1 MNPIERIIEIFS
13 PTWAAKRE
21 VARLTLSASRR
32 YDGASNSRRTAGWTA
47 PSTSAN
53 AEAEAAAIN
62 LRNRMR
68 DLVRNNPWASKAINV
83 IVSNTVGTGIMAA
96 AKSGNKRGS
105 EAAMKAWRAW
115 SETTEC
121 DALRKSNFYGLQALA
136 LRTVAE
142 SGEALII
149 RETVTS
155 NTTIPYAIR
164 ICEPDHLD
172 KSKDGKENNNT
183 IRQGIEFDNR
193 GVAVA
198 YWIFPEHPGERANFG
213 YKALT
218 SVRISAD
225 RVQHLFRQ
233 DRPGQTRGVPWGA
246 SVVLRLRDLDDY
258 EDAQLL
264 RQKIS
269 ACYTAFVVDVD
280 GSVGTG
286 GSSEITEKIE
296 PGAIEIL
303 PPGRDIRFANPPALS
318 GYNEYTSS
326 VLHGV
331 AAGFGITYEAL
342 TGDMSQVNFSSGRM
356 GWLEFNR
363 NVESWRWNIL
373 IPQML
378 NPIWDWFIEG
388 AGLVGQSFPGVKAE
402 WTPPRREMIDPKSE
416 IAATKDSIR
425 SGLMTL
431 SEAQRM
437 FGYDPSKLMAEYA
450 EDLKTLDSFG
460 IILDTDARNTNA
472 NGATQAAKPDANAD
486 EPTNQALRL
495 LVQKLTYE

>member
-1 MNPIERIIEIFS
+1 MNPIEKVIEVLS
-13 PTWAAKRE
+13 PSWAAKRQIAK
-21 VARLTLSASRR
+21 VSLNKARR
-32 YDGASNSRRTAGWTA
+32 YEGASNSRRTAGWYS
-47 PSTSAN
+47 PSTSGA
-53 AEAEAAAIN
+53 AEAEAAQIN

-68 DLVRNNPWASKAINV
+68 DLVRNNPWAAKAIGV
-83 IVSNTVGTGIMAA
+83 IVSNTIGTGIMAS

-105 EAAMKAWRAW
+105 DTAMKLWRQWA
-115 SETTEC
+115 ETTDC
-121 DALRKSNFYGLQALA
+121 DALRKNNLYGLQALA

-142 SGEALII
+142 SGEVLVI
-149 RETVTS
+149 RETRTDNTS
-155 NTTIPYAIR
+155 IPYCVR

-172 KSKDGKENNNT
+172 RAKDGEQSNGNKVVK
-183 IRQGIEFDNR
+183 GIEYSQY

-198 YWIFPEHPGERANFG
+198 YWLFPEHPGDSANFG
-213 YKALT
+213 YKAYT
-218 SVRISAD
+218 SVRIPAE
-225 RVQHLFRQ
+225 RVQHIFRQ
-233 DRPGQTRGVPWGA
+233 DRPGQTRGVPWG
-246 SVVLRLRDLDDY
+246 STVILRLRDLDDY

-269 ACYTAFVVDVD
+269 ACYTAFVTDVD
-280 GSVGTG
+280 GTVT
-286 GSSEITEKIE
+286 GSSEITEKLE

-303 PPGRDIRFANPPALS
+303 PAGRNITFASPPAVS

-326 VLHGV
+326 VLHAV

-363 NVESWRWNIL
+363 NVENWRWNLL

-378 NPIWDWFIEG
+378 DPIWNWFVEG
-388 AGLVGQSFPGVKAE
+388 ANLVGMNLSNTKAE

-416 IAATKDSIR
+416 ITAIKDSIR

-437 FGYDPSKLMAEYA
+437 FGYDPIKLLTEYS
-450 EDLKTLDSFG
+450 EDLKTLDALG
-460 IILDTDARNTNA
+460 IVLDTDARKVNA
-472 NGATQAAKPDANAD
+472 SGATQATNTETDNATD
-486 EPTNQALRL
+486 NAIRTLTEALRND
-495 LVQKLTYE
+495 

>member
-1 MNPIERIIEIFS
+1 MNPIEKIIEVFS
-13 PTWAAKRE
+13 PSWAAKRE
-21 VARLTLSASRR
+21 VARLSLGATRR
-32 YDGASNSRRTAGWTA
+32 YEGASNSRRTSGWYS
-47 PSTSAN
+47 PSTSAS
-53 AEAEAAAIN
+53 AEAEGANVN

-68 DLVRNNPWASKAINV
+68 DLVRNNPWASKAITV

-105 EAAMKAWRAW
+105 EAAMKTWRAW
-115 SETTEC
+115 AESTEC
-121 DALRKSNFYGLQALA
+121 DALRMNNIYGLQALA

-142 SGEALII
+142 SGEALVI
-149 RETVTS
+149 RETVTN
-155 NTTIPYAIR
+155 NTTIPYALR

-172 KSKDGKENNNT
+172 KSKDGQESNGNVV
-183 IRQGIEFDNR
+183 RQGVEFNNR

-218 SVRISAD
+218 SVRIPAE
-225 RVQHLFRQ
+225 RVRHIFRQ
-233 DRPGQTRGVPWGA
+233 DRPGQIRGVPWGS

-269 ACYTAFVVDVD
+269 ACYTAFVVDMD
-280 GSVGTG
+280 GTVG
-286 GSSEITEKIE
+286 GSSEIAEKIE

-303 PPGRDIRFANPPALS
+303 PPGRDIRFASPPALT

-342 TGDMSQVNFSSGRM
+342 TGDMSEVNFSSGRM

-363 NVESWRWNIL
+363 NVESWRWNL
-373 IPQML
+373 MIPQLL
-378 NPIWDWFIEG
+378 NPIWDWFVEG
-388 AGLVGQSFPGVKAE
+388 AGLVGQNFQGVKAE

-416 IAATKDSIR
+416 ITATKDSIR

-450 EDLKTLDSFG
+450 EDLKTLDALG
-460 IILDTDARNTNA
+460 IVLDTDARKTNSS
-472 NGATQAAKPDANAD
+472 GASQTK
-486 EPTNQALRL
+486 PTNDTQVTA
-495 LVQKLTYE
+495 